1 MPTYLRKILNQVFV
15 NNNED
20 ISLKTSADLVNIS
33 FCSFE
38 NISCVVGE
46 CQVRKSFTKLDELNI
61 DQAHCSKKYF
71 LENVNCSEKGHITK
85 FKQFWRSDYL
95 YKGET
100 KQKIQLVVKEL
111 TPVDFVRT
119 LKEKLKRFPRHWY
132 DINHTS
138 SSYGHAINLLSD
150 CAIIKIQDILE
161 NCTCFI
167 PNETMWIHWTQEQIT
182 VFQ

>member
-1 MPTYLRKILNQVFV
+1 M
-15 NNNED
+15 
-20 ISLKTSADLVNIS
+20 
-33 FCSFE
+33 
-38 NISCVVGE
+38 
-46 CQVRKSFTKLDELNI
+46 
-61 DQAHCSKKYF
+61 
-71 LENVNCSEKGHITK
+71 
-85 FKQFWRSDYL
+85 

-100 KQKIQLVVKEL
+100 KKKIQLVVKEL

-119 LKEKLKRFPRHWY
+119 LKEKLKRFPRHGY
-132 DINHTS
+132 DIKHTS
-138 SSYGHAINLLSD
+138 SSYGHAINLLSE